1 MSSLILYSWFL
12 IPRYIPL
19 TDLSSWGTIILLTFY
34 KPLPFAMLMIRLAR
48 TGKTKKPYFRLIVS
62 EKTKDTHGDY
72 LEILGH
78 VNPHAKPREV
88 TVKTERVKYW
98 LEHGAQASPSVH
110 NILVDQ
116 GVVTSEKL
124 RVWKP
129 KKKVVEPEK
138 PAEVKKAAAVETA
151 DKPTE
156 EVKAEVAKPTEEVAP
171 EVTQAV
177 EEAKPAET
185 EAPAS

>member
-1 MSSLILYSWFL
+1 M
-12 IPRYIPL
+12 
-19 TDLSSWGTIILLTFY
+19 
-34 KPLPFAMLMIRLAR
+34 
-48 TGKTKKPYFRLIVS
+48 
-62 EKTKDTHGDY
+62 
-72 LEILGH
+72 
-78 VNPHAKPREV
+78 
-88 TVKTERVKYW
+88 
-98 LEHGAQASPSVH
+98 H